1 MNEHLKLKTVN
12 RDRTTVW
19 GGVSSGDG
27 TRPGAQNRQK
37 LPILDPQILSLNILI
52 SDCCLLKFGCL
63 FYMIY
68 LRPQKFDFNTY
79 LVGGRAL
86 TLLGAALAGVLV
98 ILTLL
103 IIIELGLTNAY
114 I

>member
-1 MNEHLKLKTVN
+1 
-12 RDRTTVW
+12 
-19 GGVSSGDG
+19 
-27 TRPGAQNRQK
+27 
-37 LPILDPQILSLNILI
+37 
-52 SDCCLLKFGCL
+52 
-63 FYMIY
+63 MIY